1 MRPSRKPK
9 SDSTPQP
16 AAKNAGKLADAYG
29 QLALWTSAS
38 LAGMATEV
46 LKSREPYFRKL
57 IARIGG
63 EPRPHPRPTDRQAL
77 TLLAQAVMGSSKVA
91 IAQVFGPPRS
101 AMIDAV
107 LAQNMP
113 TAFWHANTWYYA

>member
-1 MRPSRKPK
+1 
-9 SDSTPQP
+9 
-16 AAKNAGKLADAYG
+16 
-29 QLALWTSAS
+29 
-38 LAGMATEV
+38 MATEV

-63 EPRPHPRPTDRQAL
+63 EPRPHPRPTARQAL

-113 TAFWHANTWYYA
+113 TAFWHANTWYYALPKQGTLAVAINFKEGFADRVEFFQTPVGKK